1 MCSLCPIVIAPILAL
16 SDRFFLQSFMDI
28 QEFINVCAGKW
39 FSQRTSY
46 QLAAQ
51 KVANNKAEITIDLL
65 AADVVKLCLENN
77 CQSQSSLGGW
87 KAT

>member
-1 MCSLCPIVIAPILAL
+1 
-16 SDRFFLQSFMDI
+16 MDI
-28 QEFINVCAGKW
+28 QEFINLCAGKW

>member
-1 MCSLCPIVIAPILAL
+1 
-16 SDRFFLQSFMDI
+16 MDI
-28 QEFINVCAGKW
+28 QEFINLCAGKW

-65 AADVVKLCLENN
+65 ACRCLPMWCNYV
-77 CQSQSSLGGW
+77 
-87 KAT
+87 